1 MNEER
6 IKTAVRKVLAEVA
19 PESAGIE
26 LKPNV
31 NFRDQF
37 DFDSVDF
44 LNFTLALGRE
54 LDVDI
59 PELDYPK
66 LSNLDGCLTYLKG
79 NISGRDRN

>member
-1 MNEER
+1 MNEDK
-6 IKTAVRKVLAEVA
+6 IQVAVRKVLAEVA

-54 LDVDI
+54 LSVDI
-59 PELDYPK
+59 PELDYPR
-66 LSNLDGCLTYLKG
+66 LSNLNGCMAYLAGKLG
-79 NISGRDRN
+79 AEEAS

>member
-1 MNEER
+1 MNEDK
-6 IKTAVRKVLAEVA
+6 IKAAVRKVLAGVA
-19 PESAGIE
+19 PESTEIE

-54 LDVDI
+54 LAVDI

-66 LSNLDGCLTYLKG
+66 LSNLSGCLTYLGGKL
-79 NISGRDRN
+79 SGKDRS